1 VPYLCKVVGH
11 YYFYWNQQKWS
22 LTMNKTTTRKK
33 PLFHLNGW
41 GFVTPAIVLFL
52 WFNLLPMLQSFITSL
67 QKGKGI
73 VTTFAGLS
81 NYARL
86 FRDPVFIRA
95 TGNTL
100 TYLIIQVPAMLVLA
114 LILAAMLNNPKLR
127 FRGFYRTAIF
137 LPCVT
142 SLVAYSLLFK
152 SMFALDG
159 VCNQFLMNLHIISE
173 PIPWLLNTIWAKAV
187 IIMAITW
194 RWTGYNMIFYLSAL
208 QNIDNSIY
216 EAAKV
221 DGAGPWHSFWKII
234 VPMLK
239 PVILLTAI
247 MSTTGT
253 LQIFD
258 EVVNITNGG
267 PANSTVSISHYIY
280 NLLFKFAPDF
290 GYASTVSYAIFFMV
304 AILSLIQFKVSGDK
318 NDKIS

>member
-1 VPYLCKVVGH
+1 MSKT
-11 YYFYWNQQKWS
+11 KTIKKS
-22 LTMNKTTTRKK
+22 LLR
-33 PLFHLNGW
+33 LNGW

-67 QKGKGI
+67 QKGKGT
-73 VTTFAGLS
+73 VTTFGGLS

-86 FRDPVFIRA
+86 FHDPVFIKA
-95 TGNTL
+95 TVNTL
-100 TYLIIQVPAMLVLA
+100 TYLIIQVPIMLVLA

-152 SMFALDG
+152 SMFAVDG
-159 VCNQFLMNLHIISE
+159 IFNQFLMSLNIISE
-173 PIPWLLNTIWAKAV
+173 PVPWLLSTIWAKAV

-194 RWTGYNMIFYLSAL
+194 RWTGYNMIFFLSAL

-221 DGAGPWHSFWKII
+221 DGADAWHSFWKIT

-258 EVVNITNGG
+258 EVVNITSGG
-267 PANSTVSISHYIY
+267 PANSTVSISQYIY
-280 NLLFKFAPDF
+280 NLVFKFVPDF

-318 NDKIS
+318 NDEIS